1 MTLYE
6 VYKDS
11 LKKLKNPDADE
22 ISVRILLC
30 HNNGIKSM
38 SGFYIHKNENIRDF
52 PGFLEQFNRF
62 LAGEPI
68 QYILGE
74 TDFLG
79 LTFNVD
85 KRVLIPR
92 QETEEVVTQAYL
104 RALQKL
110 GDHVINVADICC
122 GSGVMG
128 ITLAKKLK
136 VRYLFMSD
144 VSEDAIDVAKENA
157 KKNDVIANFF
167 VGNACDEL
175 VKAGAK
181 VDLLVAN
188 PPYILNRNEVDESVM
203 NNEPHIALFA
213 DEELTVYRDIFKAL
227 PKLKEK
233 GKDLL
238 CVFEIGYDLKEKLTK
253 IIEETMR
260 NVSFGFVKDINGKER
275 ILILEL
281 K

>member
-11 LKKLKNPDADE
+11 LKKLTNPDTDE

-52 PGFLEQFNRF
+52 PLFSEQFSRF

-74 TDFLG
+74 TEFLG
-79 LTFNVD
+79 YNFKVD

-92 QETEEVVTQAYL
+92 QETEEVVMQAYI
-104 RALQKL
+104 RALEKY
-110 GDHVINVADICC
+110 GDHVINVADVCC

-144 VSEDAIDVAKENA
+144 ISKDAIDVAKENA
-157 KKNDVIANFF
+157 KTNDVIANFF

-181 VDLLVAN
+181 VDLFVAN
-188 PPYILNRNEVDESVM
+188 PPYILNKDEVDKSVLDY
-203 NNEPHIALFA
+203 EPHIALFT
-213 DEELTVYRDIFKAL
+213 DEKLTIFREIFKNL
-227 PKLKEK
+227 PKIKNKEM
-233 GKDLL
+233 L
-238 CVFEIGYDLKEKLTK
+238 CVFEIGYDLKDKLTELIK
-253 IIEETMR
+253 ETLK
-260 NVSFGFVKDINGKER
+260 NVTFGFVKDLNGKER

-281 K
+281 R

>member
-38 SGFYIHKNENIRDF
+38 SGFYIHKNENIKDLQ
-52 PGFLEQFNRF
+52 GFLNQFDRF
-62 LAGEPI
+62 LQGEPV

-74 TDFLG
+74 TEFLG
-79 LTFNVD
+79 LDFFVD
-85 KRVLIPR
+85 NRVLIPR
-92 QETEEVVTQAYL
+92 QETEEVVIQAYL
-104 RALQKL
+104 RALQEF
-110 GDHVINVADICC
+110 GDNVINVADICC

-144 VSEDAIDVAKENA
+144 ISKDAIDVAKNNA
-157 KKNDVIANFF
+157 KRNDVIANFF

-175 VKAGAK
+175 VKAGVK

-188 PPYILNRNEVDESVM
+188 PPYILKKEDVDASVLKY
-203 NNEPHIALFA
+203 EPHLALFA
-213 DEELTVYRDIFKAL
+213 DEELSVYKHIFEAL
-227 PKLKEK
+227 PKLKNK
-233 GKDLL
+233 KLL
-238 CVFEIGYDLKEKLTK
+238 CVFEIGYDLKERLTK
-253 IIEETMR
+253 LLEKTVK
-260 NVSFGFVKDINGKER
+260 NATFGFVKDINGKER
-275 ILILEL
+275 ILILEMR
-281 K
+281 

>member
-1 MTLYE
+1 MTLCE

-11 LKKLKNPDADE
+11 LKKLKNPDTDE

-38 SGFYIHKNENIRDF
+38 SGFYIHKNENIKDL
-52 PGFLEQFNRF
+52 PLFLNQLERF
-62 LAGEPI
+62 MNEEPI

-74 TDFLG
+74 TEFLG
-79 LTFNVD
+79 LDFYVD

-104 RALQKL
+104 RALQEF
-110 GDHVINVADICC
+110 GDNVINVADICC

-144 VSEDAIDVAKENA
+144 LSEDAIEVAKKNA
-157 KKNDVIANFF
+157 SRNDVIANFF
-167 VGNACDEL
+167 VGDACNEL

-188 PPYILNRNEVDESVM
+188 PPYILNREDVDQSVLD
-203 NNEPHIALFA
+203 NEPHLALFA
-213 DEELTVYRDIFKAL
+213 DEELSVYKHIFEAL
-227 PKLKEK
+227 PKIKNK
-233 GKDLL
+233 KLL

-253 IIEETMR
+253 LLEKTVK
-260 NVSFGFVKDINGKER
+260 NATFGFVKDINGKER

-281 K
+281 R

>member
-11 LKKLKNPDADE
+11 IKKLANPDIDE
-22 ISVRILLC
+22 IAVRILLC

-38 SGFYIHKNENIRDF
+38 SGFYMHKDENIKDF
-52 PGFLEQFNRF
+52 PAFSKQFKEF
-62 LAGEPI
+62 LAGKPI
-68 QYILGE
+68 QYILHE
-74 TDFLG
+74 TEFLG
-79 LTFNVD
+79 LNFYVD
-85 KRVLIPR
+85 ERVLIPR

-104 RALQKL
+104 RALQKF
-110 GDHVINVADICC
+110 GDRVINVADICC

-128 ITLAKKLK
+128 LTLAKKLT

-144 VSEDAIDVAKENA
+144 ISKDAIDVAKKNA
-157 KKNDVIANFF
+157 QNLDVIGNFF

-188 PPYILNRNEVDESVM
+188 PPYILNRTEVDKLVLDH
-203 NNEPHIALFA
+203 EPHLALFA
-213 DEELTVYRDIFKAL
+213 DEELTVYRDIFKTL
-227 PKLKEK
+227 PKLKN
-233 GKDLL
+233 KDLL
-238 CVFEIGYDLKEKLTK
+238 CVFEIGYDLKDKLTQ
-253 IIEETMR
+253 IIKETMK
-260 NVSFGFVKDINGKER
+260 NVTFGFVKDINGKER

>member
-11 LKKLKNPDADE
+11 LKKLKNPDTDE

-38 SGFYIHKNENIRDF
+38 SGFYIHKNENIKDF
-52 PGFLEQFNRF
+52 PVFLEQFDRF
-62 LAGEPI
+62 LNGEPL

-74 TDFLG
+74 TEFLG
-79 LTFNVD
+79 LDFYVD

-104 RALQKL
+104 RALQMF

-128 ITLAKKLK
+128 ISLAKKLQ

-144 VSEDAIDVAKENA
+144 ISEDAIEVAKKNA
-157 KKNDVIANFF
+157 KRNDVIANFF

-175 VKAGAK
+175 VMAGAK

-188 PPYILNRNEVDESVM
+188 PPYILNKEDVDQSVLDH
-203 NNEPHIALFA
+203 EPHLALFA
-213 DEELTVYRDIFKAL
+213 DDELSVYRDIFKAL
-227 PKLKEK
+227 PKIK
-233 GKDLL
+233 KDKLL

-253 IIEETMR
+253 LLEKTVK
-260 NVSFGFVKDINGKER
+260 NATFGFVKDINGKER
-275 ILILEL
+275 ILILEMR
-281 K
+281 

>member
-6 VYKDS
+6 VYKES
-11 LKKLKNPDADE
+11 LKRLTNPDTDE
-22 ISVRILLC
+22 IAVRILLC

-38 SGFYIHKNENIRDF
+38 SGFYIHKNENIRDLQ
-52 PGFLEQFNRF
+52 GFLSQFEEF
-62 LAGEPI
+62 LVGKPI
-68 QYILGE
+68 QYILKE
-74 TDFLG
+74 TEFLG
-79 LTFNVD
+79 LNFYVD
-85 KRVLIPR
+85 ERVLIPR
-92 QETEEVVTQAYL
+92 QDTEEVVTQAYL
-104 RALQKL
+104 RALQKF

-128 ITLAKKLK
+128 ISIAKKLK

-144 VSEDAIDVAKENA
+144 ISKDAIDVAKKNA
-157 KKNDVIANFF
+157 NDLDVVGNFF

-188 PPYILNRNEVDESVM
+188 PPYILNKEEVDKSVLEH
-203 NNEPHIALFA
+203 EPHIALFA
-213 DEELTVYRDIFKAL
+213 DEKLSVYRDIFKAL
-227 PKLKEK
+227 PKLKNKEM
-233 GKDLL
+233 L
-238 CVFEIGYDLKEKLTK
+238 CVFEIGYDLKDKLTDLIK
-253 IIEETMR
+253 ETMK
-260 NVSFGFVKDINGKER
+260 NVTFGFVKDINGKER

>member
-11 LKKLKNPDADE
+11 LTKLKNPDTDE

-38 SGFYIHKNENIRDF
+38 SGFYIHKNENIRDL
-52 PGFLEQFNRF
+52 PGFLSQFQRF
-62 LAGEPI
+62 LDGEPI

-74 TDFLG
+74 TEFLG
-79 LTFNVD
+79 LNFSVD

-104 RALQKL
+104 RALQMF
-110 GDHVINVADICC
+110 GDSVINVADVCC

-144 VSEDAIDVAKENA
+144 VSEDAIEVAKTNA
-157 KKNDVIANFF
+157 KRNDVIANFF
-167 VGNACDEL
+167 VGDACDEL

-188 PPYILNRNEVDESVM
+188 PPYILNKDEVDKSVLE
-203 NNEPHIALFA
+203 NEPHIALFA
-213 DEELTVYRDIFKAL
+213 DEELTVYKHIFEAL
-227 PKLKEK
+227 PKIKNK
-233 GKDLL
+233 RLL
-238 CVFEIGYDLKEKLTK
+238 CVFEIGYDLKEKLSKLLEKTVK
-253 IIEETMR
+253 NAT
-260 NVSFGFVKDINGKER
+260 FGFVKDINGKER

-281 K
+281 R

>member
-6 VYKDS
+6 VYKNS
-11 LKKLKNPDADE
+11 IKKLKNPEVDE

-38 SGFYIHKNENIRDF
+38 SGFYIHKDENIEDF
-52 PGFLEQFNRF
+52 PGFSAQFERF
-62 LAGEPI
+62 LNGEPL

-74 TDFLG
+74 TEFLG
-79 LTFNVD
+79 LNFKVD

-104 RALQKL
+104 RALKMF
-110 GDHVINVADICC
+110 GDHVINVADVCC

-128 ITLAKKLK
+128 ITLAKKLQ

-144 VSEDAIDVAKENA
+144 ISKDAVDVAKENA
-157 KKNDVIANFF
+157 KQNDVIANFF
-167 VGNACDEL
+167 VGNACEEL

-181 VDLLVAN
+181 FDLFVAN
-188 PPYILNRNEVDESVM
+188 PPYILKKDEVDESVLRY
-203 NNEPHIALFA
+203 EPHLALFT
-213 DEELTVYRDIFKAL
+213 DENLQVFRDIFKDL
-227 PKLKEK
+227 PKIKN
-233 GKDLL
+233 GKML
-238 CVFEIGYDLKEKLTK
+238 CVFEIGYDLKDKLTK
-253 IIEETMR
+253 LIKETLK
-260 NVSFGFVKDINGKER
+260 NVTFGFVKDINGKER

>member
-11 LKKLKNPDADE
+11 LKKLPNPDVDE

-38 SGFYIHKNENIRDF
+38 SGFYIHKNENIKDF
-52 PGFLEQFNRF
+52 PLFLSQFERF
-62 LAGEPI
+62 LNGEPI

-79 LTFNVD
+79 YDFYVD

-92 QETEEVVTQAYL
+92 QETEEVVMQAYL
-104 RALQKL
+104 RALQEF

-136 VRYLFMSD
+136 VRYLFLSD
-144 VSEDAIDVAKENA
+144 ISEDAIEVAKANA
-157 KKNDVIANFF
+157 NRNDVIANFF
-167 VGNACDEL
+167 VGDACDEL

-188 PPYILNRNEVDESVM
+188 PPYILNKQEVDKSVLDY
-203 NNEPHIALFA
+203 EPHLALFA
-213 DEELTVYRDIFKAL
+213 DDELSVYKHIFEAL
-227 PKLKEK
+227 PKLKNK
-233 GKDLL
+233 KLL

-253 IIEETMR
+253 LLEKT
-260 NVSFGFVKDINGKER
+260 VKNAVQ
-275 ILILEL
+275 
-281 K
+281 

>member
-6 VYKDS
+6 AYKEAVKR
-11 LKKLKNPDADE
+11 LENPDKDE

-38 SGFYIHKNENIRDF
+38 SGFYIHKNENLRDF
-52 PGFLEQFNRF
+52 PGFLRNFEEF
-62 LAGEPI
+62 LAGKPI
-68 QYILGE
+68 QYILHE
-74 TDFLG
+74 TEFLG
-79 LTFNVD
+79 LDFYVD
-85 KRVLIPR
+85 ERVLIPR
-92 QETEEVVTQAYL
+92 QETEEVVTQAYM
-104 RALQKL
+104 RALAKF
-110 GDHVINVADICC
+110 GDGVINVADVCC

-128 ITLAKKLK
+128 ISIAKKLK

-144 VSEDAIDVAKENA
+144 ISKDAIEVSRKNAENHG
-157 KKNDVIANFF
+157 VIANFF

-188 PPYILNRNEVDESVM
+188 PPYILKKEDVDKSVLDH
-203 NNEPHIALFA
+203 EPHLALFA
-213 DEELTVYRDIFKAL
+213 DEQLSVYRDIFKAL
-227 PKLKEK
+227 PKIKNKEM
-233 GKDLL
+233 L
-238 CVFEIGYDLKEKLTK
+238 CVFEIGYDLKDKLTE
-253 IIEETMR
+253 IIKETLK
-260 NVSFGFVKDINGKER
+260 NVTFGFAKDINGKER

>member
-11 LKKLKNPDADE
+11 LTKLKNPDTDE

-38 SGFYIHKNENIRDF
+38 SGFYIHKNENIKDF
-52 PGFLEQFNRF
+52 PLFLNQFERF
-62 LAGEPI
+62 LNGEPI

-74 TDFLG
+74 TEFLG
-79 LTFNVD
+79 LDFYVD

-104 RALQKL
+104 RALQEF
-110 GDHVINVADICC
+110 GDTVINVADICC

-144 VSEDAIDVAKENA
+144 LSEDAIEVAKKNA
-157 KKNDVIANFF
+157 VRNDVIANFF

-188 PPYILNRNEVDESVM
+188 PPYILNKEEVDQSVLD
-203 NNEPHIALFA
+203 NEPHLALFA
-213 DEELTVYRDIFKAL
+213 DEELSVYKHIFEAL
-227 PKLKEK
+227 PKIKNK
-233 GKDLL
+233 KML

-253 IIEETMR
+253 LLEKTVK
-260 NVSFGFVKDINGKER
+260 NATFGFAKDINGKER

-281 K
+281 R

>member
-11 LKKLKNPDADE
+11 LSKLKNPDTDE

-38 SGFYIHKNENIRDF
+38 SGFYIHKNENIKDF
-52 PGFLEQFNRF
+52 PLFLNQFERF
-62 LAGEPI
+62 LNGEPI
-68 QYILGE
+68 QYILGKTE
-74 TDFLG
+74 FLG
-79 LTFNVD
+79 LDFCVD

-104 RALQKL
+104 RALQKF
-110 GDHVINVADICC
+110 GDNVIDVADICC

-136 VRYLFMSD
+136 IRYLFMSD
-144 VSEDAIDVAKENA
+144 LSEDAIEVSKMNA
-157 KKNDVIANFF
+157 KKHDVIANFF

-175 VKAGAK
+175 VKAEAK

-188 PPYILNRNEVDESVM
+188 PPYILNKSDVDESVLSY
-203 NNEPHIALFA
+203 EPHLALFA
-213 DEELTVYRDIFKAL
+213 DEQLTVYKNIFESL
-227 PKLKEK
+227 PKLK
-233 GKDLL
+233 KDTLL

-253 IIEETMR
+253 LLKKTVK
-260 NVSFGFVKDINGKER
+260 NASFGFVKDINGKER
-275 ILILEL
+275 ILILEMR
-281 K
+281 

>member
-11 LKKLKNPDADE
+11 LKKLTNPDVDE

-38 SGFYIHKNENIRDF
+38 SGFYIHKNENIKDF
-52 PGFLEQFNRF
+52 PLFLSQFERF
-62 LAGEPI
+62 LKGEPI

-74 TDFLG
+74 TEFLG
-79 LTFNVD
+79 YQFNVD

-92 QETEEVVTQAYL
+92 QETEEVVMQAYL
-104 RALQKL
+104 RALQEF

-144 VSEDAIDVAKENA
+144 ISQDAVEVAKENA
-157 KKNDVIANFF
+157 KRNDVVANFF
-167 VGNACDEL
+167 VCDACDEL

-181 VDLLVAN
+181 VDLLVSN
-188 PPYILNRNEVDESVM
+188 PPYILNKDEVAKSVLDY
-203 NNEPHIALFA
+203 EPHLALFA
-213 DEELTVYRDIFKAL
+213 DEELTVYKRIFQAL
-227 PKLKEK
+227 PKLK
-233 GKDLL
+233 KDKLL
-238 CVFEIGYDLKEKLTK
+238 CVFEIGYDLKEKLVKLLEKTVK
-253 IIEETMR
+253 NAT
-260 NVSFGFVKDINGKER
+260 FGFVKDINGKER
-275 ILILEL
+275 ILILEMT
-281 K
+281 

>member
-6 VYKDS
+6 VYKES
-11 LKKLKNPDADE
+11 IKKLANPDTDE

-38 SGFYIHKNENIRDF
+38 SGFYIHKNENIKDF
-52 PGFLEQFNRF
+52 PLFSSQFERF
-62 LAGEPI
+62 LKGEPI

-74 TDFLG
+74 TEFLG
-79 LTFNVD
+79 LDFFID
-85 KRVLIPR
+85 ERVLIPR

-104 RALQKL
+104 RALQTC

-144 VSEDAIDVAKENA
+144 LSEDAIEVAKKNA
-157 KKNDVIANFF
+157 KRNDVIANFF
-167 VGNACDEL
+167 VGDACDEL
-175 VKAGAK
+175 LKAGAK

-188 PPYILNRNEVDESVM
+188 PPYILNKEDVDESVM
-203 NNEPHIALFA
+203 KYEPHLALFA
-213 DEELTVYRDIFKAL
+213 DDELTVYKKIFEAL
-227 PKLKEK
+227 PKIKNK
-233 GKDLL
+233 TLL
-238 CVFEIGYDLKEKLTK
+238 CVFEIGYDLKAKLTK
-253 IIEETMR
+253 LLEKTVK
-260 NVSFGFVKDINGKER
+260 NATFGFAKDISGKER

-281 K
+281 R

>member
-6 VYKDS
+6 VYKES
-11 LKKLKNPDADE
+11 IKKLTNPDADE

-38 SGFYIHKNENIRDF
+38 SGFYIHKNENIKDF
-52 PGFLEQFNRF
+52 PLFLEQFERF
-62 LAGEPI
+62 LSGEPV

-74 TDFLG
+74 TEFLG
-79 LTFNVD
+79 YDFYVD

-104 RALQKL
+104 RALQEF
-110 GDHVINVADICC
+110 GDKVINVADICC

-144 VSEDAIDVAKENA
+144 LSEDAINVAKINA
-157 KKNDVIANFF
+157 KRNDVIANFF

-188 PPYILNRNEVDESVM
+188 PPYILNKNEVDESVLKY
-203 NNEPHIALFA
+203 EPHLALFSDA
-213 DEELTVYRDIFKAL
+213 QLSVYKSIFEAL
-227 PKLKEK
+227 PKIKNKE
-233 GKDLL
+233 LL
-238 CVFEIGYDLKEKLTK
+238 CVFEIGHDLKEKLTK
-253 IIEETMR
+253 LLEKTVK
-260 NVSFGFVKDINGKER
+260 NATFGFIKDINGKER
-275 ILILEL
+275 ILIL
-281 K
+281 KMR

>member
-11 LKKLKNPDADE
+11 IKKLANPDIDE
-22 ISVRILLC
+22 IAVRILLC

-38 SGFYIHKNENIRDF
+38 SGFYMHKDENIRDF
-52 PGFLEQFNRF
+52 PGFSKQFEEF
-62 LAGEPI
+62 LAGKPI
-68 QYILGE
+68 QYILHE
-74 TDFLG
+74 TEFLG
-79 LTFNVD
+79 LNFYVD
-85 KRVLIPR
+85 ERVLIPR

-104 RALQKL
+104 RALQKF
-110 GDHVINVADICC
+110 GDHVINVADVCC

-128 ITLAKKLK
+128 LTLAKKLT

-144 VSEDAIDVAKENA
+144 ISKDAVDVAKNNA
-157 KKNDVIANFF
+157 QNLDVIGNFF

-188 PPYILNRNEVDESVM
+188 PPYILNKNEVDKSVFDH
-203 NNEPHIALFA
+203 EPHLALFA

-227 PKLKEK
+227 PKLKNKE
-233 GKDLL
+233 LL
-238 CVFEIGYDLKEKLTK
+238 CVFEIGYDLKDKLTQ
-253 IIEETMR
+253 IIKETMK
-260 NVSFGFVKDINGKER
+260 NVTFGFIKDINGKER

>member
-11 LKKLKNPDADE
+11 LTKLKNPDTDE

-38 SGFYIHKNENIRDF
+38 SGFYIHKNENIKDF
-52 PGFLEQFNRF
+52 PLFLNQFERF
-62 LAGEPI
+62 LNGEPI

-74 TDFLG
+74 TEFLG
-79 LTFNVD
+79 LDFYVD

-104 RALQKL
+104 RALQEF
-110 GDHVINVADICC
+110 GDTVINVADICC

-144 VSEDAIDVAKENA
+144 ISEDAIEVAKKNA
-157 KKNDVIANFF
+157 VRNDVIANFF

-188 PPYILNRNEVDESVM
+188 PPYILNKEEVDQSVLD
-203 NNEPHIALFA
+203 NEPHLALFA
-213 DEELTVYRDIFKAL
+213 DEELSVYKHIFEAL
-227 PKLKEK
+227 PKIKNK
-233 GKDLL
+233 KML

-253 IIEETMR
+253 LLEKTVK
-260 NVSFGFVKDINGKER
+260 NATFGFAKDINGKER

-281 K
+281 R

>member
-11 LKKLKNPDADE
+11 LTKLKNPDTDE

-38 SGFYIHKNENIRDF
+38 SGFYIHKNENIKDL
-52 PGFLEQFNRF
+52 PLFLNQFERF
-62 LAGEPI
+62 LNGEPI

-74 TDFLG
+74 TEFLG
-79 LTFNVD
+79 LDFYVD

-104 RALQKL
+104 RALQEF
-110 GDHVINVADICC
+110 GDSVINVADICC

-144 VSEDAIDVAKENA
+144 ISEDAVEIA
-157 KKNDVIANFF
+157 KKNAVRNDVIANFF
-167 VGNACDEL
+167 VGDACDEL

-188 PPYILNRNEVDESVM
+188 PPYILNKEEVDQSVL
-203 NNEPHIALFA
+203 NNEPHLALFA
-213 DEELTVYRDIFKAL
+213 DEELSVYKHIFEAL
-227 PKLKEK
+227 PKIKNK
-233 GKDLL
+233 KML

-253 IIEETMR
+253 LLEKTIKNAT
-260 NVSFGFVKDINGKER
+260 FGFAKDINGKER

-281 K
+281 R

>member
-6 VYKDS
+6 VYKQS
-11 LKKLKNPDADE
+11 LLKLKNPDVDE

-38 SGFYIHKNENIRDF
+38 SGFYIHKNENIKDLQR
-52 PGFLEQFNRF
+52 FLEQFDRF
-62 LAGEPI
+62 LNGEPI

-74 TDFLG
+74 TEFLG
-79 LTFNVD
+79 LDFYVD

-104 RALQKL
+104 RALQEF
-110 GDHVINVADICC
+110 GDNVINVADICC

-144 VSEDAIDVAKENA
+144 ISDDAIEVAKKNA
-157 KKNDVIANFF
+157 VRNDVIANFF

-188 PPYILNRNEVDESVM
+188 PPYILKKEDVDESVLK
-203 NNEPHIALFA
+203 NEPHIALFA
-213 DEELTVYRDIFKAL
+213 DEELTVYKNIFEAL
-227 PKLKEK
+227 PKLKNK
-233 GKDLL
+233 KLL
-238 CVFEIGYDLKEKLTK
+238 CVFEIGYDLKDKLTK
-253 IIEETMR
+253 LLEKTVK
-260 NVSFGFVKDINGKER
+260 NATFGFAKDINGKER

-281 K
+281 R

>member
-11 LKKLKNPDADE
+11 VKKLNNPDVDE
-22 ISVRILLC
+22 IAVRILLC
-30 HNNGIKSM
+30 HNNGLKSM
-38 SGFYIHKNENIRDF
+38 SGFYMHKDENIKDF
-52 PGFLEQFNRF
+52 PAFLKQFDEF
-62 LAGEPI
+62 LAGKPI
-68 QYILGE
+68 QYILKE
-74 TDFLG
+74 TEFLG
-79 LTFNVD
+79 LNFYVD
-85 KRVLIPR
+85 ERVLIPR

-104 RALQKL
+104 RALQKY

-128 ITLAKKLK
+128 ISLAKRLK

-144 VSEDAIDVAKENA
+144 ISQDAIDVARKNA
-157 KKNDVIANFF
+157 ANLDVIGNFF

-188 PPYILNRNEVDESVM
+188 PPYILDREEVDESVLKH
-203 NNEPHIALFA
+203 EPHLALFA
-213 DEELTVYRDIFKAL
+213 DEKLSVYKDIFKAL
-227 PKLKEK
+227 PKLKNKE
-233 GKDLL
+233 LL
-238 CVFEIGYDLKEKLTK
+238 CVFEIGYDIKEKLTK
-253 IIEETMR
+253 LIKETLTD
-260 NVSFGFVKDINGKER
+260 VTFGFVKDINGKER

>member
-11 LKKLKNPDADE
+11 LKKLKNPDVDE

-38 SGFYIHKNENIRDF
+38 SGFYMRKDENIRDF
-52 PGFLEQFNRF
+52 PLFLAQFNRF

-74 TDFLG
+74 TEFLG
-79 LTFNVD
+79 YTFKVD

-92 QETEEVVTQAYL
+92 QETEEVVMQAYL
-104 RALQKL
+104 RALEKF
-110 GDHVINVADICC
+110 GDRVINVADVCC

-144 VSEDAIDVAKENA
+144 ISKDAIDVTKENA
-157 KKNDVIANFF
+157 KQNDVIANFF

-181 VDLLVAN
+181 VDLFVAN
-188 PPYILNRNEVDESVM
+188 PPYILNKEEVDESVLKY
-203 NNEPHIALFA
+203 EPQIALFT
-213 DEELTVYRDIFKAL
+213 DEKLGIFREIFKNL
-227 PKLKEK
+227 SKIKNKEM
-233 GKDLL
+233 L
-238 CVFEIGYDLKEKLTK
+238 CVFEIGYDLKDKLTELIK
-253 IIEETMR
+253 ETLK
-260 NVSFGFVKDINGKER
+260 NVTFGFVKDINGKER
-275 ILILEL
+275 ILILEIR
-281 K
+281 

>member
-11 LKKLKNPDADE
+11 LTKLKNPDTDE

-38 SGFYIHKNENIRDF
+38 SGFYIHKNENIKDLR
-52 PGFLEQFNRF
+52 GFLNQFDRF
-62 LAGEPI
+62 LNGEPL

-74 TDFLG
+74 TEFLG
-79 LTFNVD
+79 YDFYVD
-85 KRVLIPR
+85 NRVLIPR

-104 RALQKL
+104 RALQEF
-110 GDHVINVADICC
+110 GDNVINVADVCC

-144 VSEDAIDVAKENA
+144 LSEDAIEVA
-157 KKNDVIANFF
+157 KKNAKRIDVIANFF
-167 VGNACDEL
+167 VGDACEEL

-188 PPYILNRNEVDESVM
+188 PPYILNKEEVDKSVLDY
-203 NNEPHIALFA
+203 EPHLALFA
-213 DEELTVYRDIFKAL
+213 DDELSVYKRIFEAL
-227 PKLKEK
+227 PKIKNK
-233 GKDLL
+233 KLL

-253 IIEETMR
+253 LLEKTVK
-260 NVSFGFVKDINGKER
+260 NATFGFVRDINGKER
-275 ILILEL
+275 ILILEMRE
-281 K
+281 

>member
-6 VYKDS
+6 VYKES
-11 LKKLKNPDADE
+11 IKKLANPDTDE

-38 SGFYIHKNENIRDF
+38 SGFYIHKNENIKDF
-52 PGFLEQFNRF
+52 PLFSSQFERF
-62 LAGEPI
+62 LKGEPI
-68 QYILGE
+68 QYILCE
-74 TDFLG
+74 TEFLG
-79 LTFNVD
+79 FDFFVD
-85 KRVLIPR
+85 ERVLIPR

-104 RALQKL
+104 RALQTY

-122 GSGVMG
+122 GAGVMG

-144 VSEDAIDVAKENA
+144 ISEDAIEVAKKNA
-157 KKNDVIANFF
+157 KRNDVIANFF
-167 VGNACDEL
+167 VGDACDEL

-181 VDLLVAN
+181 VELLVAN
-188 PPYILNRNEVDESVM
+188 PPYILNKEDVDESVM
-203 NNEPHIALFA
+203 KYEPHLALFA
-213 DEELTVYRDIFKAL
+213 DDELTVYKKIFEAL
-227 PKLKEK
+227 PKIKNK
-233 GKDLL
+233 TLL

-253 IIEETMR
+253 LLEKTVK
-260 NVSFGFVKDINGKER
+260 NATFGFVKDINGKER

-281 K
+281 R

>member
-6 VYKDS
+6 VYKES
-11 LKKLKNPDADE
+11 IKKLANPDTDE

-38 SGFYIHKNENIRDF
+38 SGFYIHKNENIKDF
-52 PGFLEQFNRF
+52 PLFSSQFERF
-62 LAGEPI
+62 LKGEPI

-74 TDFLG
+74 TEFLG
-79 LTFNVD
+79 LDFFVD
-85 KRVLIPR
+85 ERVLIPR
-92 QETEEVVTQAYL
+92 QETEEVVMQAYL
-104 RALQKL
+104 RALQTY

-122 GSGVMG
+122 GSGAMG

-144 VSEDAIDVAKENA
+144 LSEDAIEVAKKNA
-157 KKNDVIANFF
+157 KRNDVIANFF
-167 VGNACDEL
+167 VGDACDEL

-188 PPYILNRNEVDESVM
+188 PPYILNKENVDESVM
-203 NNEPHIALFA
+203 KYEPHLALFA
-213 DEELTVYRDIFKAL
+213 DDELTVYKKIFEAL
-227 PKLKEK
+227 PKIKNK
-233 GKDLL
+233 TIL
-238 CVFEIGYDLKEKLTK
+238 CIFEIGYDLKEKLTK
-253 IIEETMR
+253 LLEKTVK
-260 NVSFGFVKDINGKER
+260 NATFGFAKDINGKER

-281 K
+281 R

>member
-11 LKKLKNPDADE
+11 LKKLKNPDSDE
-22 ISVRILLC
+22 IAVRILLC

-38 SGFYIHKNENIRDF
+38 SGFYIHKNENIKDF
-52 PGFLEQFNRF
+52 PAFSEQYEQF
-62 LAGEPI
+62 LAGKPI
-68 QYILGE
+68 QYILKE
-74 TDFLG
+74 TEFLG
-79 LTFNVD
+79 LNFYVD
-85 KRVLIPR
+85 ERVLIPR

-104 RALQKL
+104 RALQKF
-110 GDHVINVADICC
+110 GDKVLNVADICC

-128 ITLAKKLK
+128 ISIAKKLK

-144 VSEDAIDVAKENA
+144 ISNDAINVSRKNAENLG
-157 KKNDVIANFF
+157 VIANYF

-188 PPYILNRNEVDESVM
+188 PPYILNRDEVDESVM
-203 NNEPHIALFA
+203 KHEPHLALFA
-213 DEELTVYRDIFKAL
+213 DENLSVYRDIFISL
-227 PKLKEK
+227 PKLKNKEM
-233 GKDLL
+233 L
-238 CVFEIGYDLKEKLTK
+238 CVFEIGYDLKDKLTEMIK
-253 IIEETMR
+253 ETLR
-260 NVSFGFVKDINGKER
+260 NVTFGFAKDINGKER

-281 K
+281 R

>member
-6 VYKDS
+6 VYKEA
-11 LKKLKNPDADE
+11 LTKLKNPDTDE

-38 SGFYIHKNENIRDF
+38 SGFYIHKDENIKDLQVF
-52 PGFLEQFNRF
+52 SNQFNRF
-62 LAGEPI
+62 LKGEPI

-74 TDFLG
+74 TEFLG
-79 LTFNVD
+79 YDFYVD

-92 QETEEVVTQAYL
+92 QETEEVVMQAYL
-104 RALQKL
+104 RALQEF
-110 GDHVINVADICC
+110 GDNVINVADICC
-122 GSGVMG
+122 GSGVIG

-144 VSEDAIDVAKENA
+144 ISEDAISVAKENA
-157 KKNDVIANFF
+157 KRNDVIANFF

-188 PPYILNRNEVDESVM
+188 PPYILNKKEVDDSVLKY
-203 NNEPHIALFA
+203 EPHLALFA
-213 DEELTVYRDIFKAL
+213 DEELSVYKSIFQSLSKI
-227 PKLKEK
+227 KNKK
-233 GKDLL
+233 LL

-253 IIEETMR
+253 LLEKTVK
-260 NVSFGFVKDINGKER
+260 NATFGFVKDINGKER
-275 ILILEL
+275 ILILEMR
-281 K
+281 